1 MCCCFSF
8 DDIANI
14 LLIDERTARRY
25 FDRYKKE
32 GLEKLCTLE
41 YYQKKMM
48 LSQEQIELLKEE
60 LRNNSYSYAKNIK
73 KYIEKTFKIK
83 YTSAGL
89 VILLHR
95 IGFVYKKTKVSDI
108 SLQKEYL
115 KQYQKLRENLTEKE
129 EIFFMD
135 GVHATDNK

>member
-25 FDRYKKE
+25 FDIYKKE